1 MIRGLSVL
9 AIIPARGGSIGIPR
23 KNVRPIAGKPMLAYC
38 IEQARATD
46 SVDRVVVSTDNAEI
60 NDVALEYG
68 AEVIKRPDALS
79 GPKSSSESAL
89 IHVLDTLRETEGYEP
104 DILVFLQATSP
115 LTLAEDIEGTIRAML
130 DNRAQ
135 SALAVVPFHYF
146 LWGSDSRGGAVGI
159 NHDKS
164 VRLMRQDREPQFL
177 ESGAIYVM
185 EVPGFRRAGHR
196 FFGETAMYVMPDHRR
211 FEIDE
216 PVDLE
221 VVDFLIRH
229 RDRDA
234 RRTLLPERVEAVV
247 YDFDGVLTDNR
258 VTVSEDGIESV
269 TCDRGDGLAIAML
282 REEGVEQL
290 VLSKELNKVVS
301 TRCRKLRI
309 PVIQGQEIKW
319 PVLRQWLDEKG
330 ISRAGTIYVGND
342 INDVECLQ
350 NVGCGVAVGDAH
362 PAIRPFARLVL
373 EKPGGRGAVRE
384 LADLILGIPER
395 LDAGICFA
403 SSSRC
408 GPTLTE

>member
-1 MIRGLSVL
+1 MIHGRSVL
-9 AIIPARGGSIGIPR
+9 AVIPARGGSIGIPR
-23 KNVRPIAGKPMLAYC
+23 KNVRLIAGKPMIAYC

-46 SVDRVVVSTDNAEI
+46 FVDRVVVSTDNAEI
-60 NDVALEYG
+60 QDVAIEYG

-79 GPKSSSESAL
+79 GPRASSESAL
-89 IHVLDTLRETEGYEP
+89 LHVLDTLRETEGYEP

-146 LWGSDSRGGAVGI
+146 LWGADSRGGAVGI

-177 ESGAIYVM
+177 ESGAVYVM
-185 EVPGFRRAGHR
+185 NAPEFRRAGHR
-196 FFGETAMYVMPDHRR
+196 FFGNTAMYVMPEHRR

-229 RDRDA
+229 RDRESK
-234 RRTLLPERVEAVV
+234 RPVLPERIEAIV

-282 REEGVEQL
+282 REGGIEQL
-290 VLSKELNKVVS
+290 VLSKEVNQVVS
-301 TRCRKLRI
+301 ARCRKLKI
-309 PVIQGQEIKW
+309 PAIQGQDAKW

-330 ISRAGTIYVGND
+330 ITRAGTIYVGND

-362 PAIRPFARLVL
+362 PAIRPFARLIL

-384 LADLILGIPER
+384 LADLILGIPAR
-395 LDAGICFA
+395 LDTGLCLANSSEAG
-403 SSSRC
+403 
-408 GPTLTE
+408 P